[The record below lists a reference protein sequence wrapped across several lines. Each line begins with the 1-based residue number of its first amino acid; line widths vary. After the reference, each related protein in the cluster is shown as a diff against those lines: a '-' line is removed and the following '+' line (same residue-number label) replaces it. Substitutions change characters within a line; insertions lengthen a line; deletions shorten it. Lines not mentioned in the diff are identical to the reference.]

1 MKKTVGDLLRE
12 ARNKK
17 GLALQ
22 TIERSTGIAT
32 HHLLAMELDQF
43 SLIDADQVDA
53 HLQAYAQAVGLDAA
67 EVKAYYD
74 EQTNQPQYVTPELSL
89 TTSFDALAA
98 ETHEDYQPA
107 PLPSRSSRRYSRSD
121 RGNKAVSKSAER
133 SSSKKKNHSSPLA
146 GLIVKIILWVL
157 LLGLLAFGAW
167 TLYQRYFA
175 QSASPSVASLS
186 ASSPAQVIESSSVPE
201 SSSEAPVS
209 TTQLTVAGGGET
221 IEVAVANA
229 KRPLTVEI
237 SLSGAERSWVALT
250 NSDLGAGGIT
260 LSADQPT
267 YTATLFDDATEALM
281 TMGVSQGVTVKVDGQ
296 VLDTSALTPGI
307 TNYIVLKVQ

>member
-43 SLIDADQVDA
+43 SLIDADQLDS
-53 HLQAYAQAVGLDAA
+53 HLQAYAKAVGLDYAVL
-67 EVKAYYD
+67 ESYYA
-74 EQTNQPQYVTPELSL
+74 EQTSQAALPTPELSF

-98 ETHEDYQPA
+98 ETHEDYSPE

-121 RGNKAVSKSAER
+121 RGKKAARSTTTER
-133 SSSKKKNHSSPLA
+133 STAKKGQSTLA
-146 GLIVKIILWVL
+146 STLAKVVLWLI
-157 LLGLLAFGAW
+157 LLGLLAFGGW
-167 TLYQRYFA
+167 TLYQKYFA
-175 QSASPSVASLS
+175 NQGATAAPSSATSAVEEVNASTSTL
-186 ASSPAQVIESSSVPE
+186 E
-201 SSSEAPVS
+201 SSSEVPAS
-209 TTQLTVAGGGET
+209 GAQLTVSGGGET

-229 KRPLTVEI
+229 QQPLNVEI
-237 SLSGAERSWVALT
+237 SLSGAESSWVSLT

-260 LSADQPT
+260 LSATQPT
-267 YTATLFDDATEALM
+267 YTATLFEGATEALM

-296 VLDTSALTPGI
+296 VVDTSGLTPGI
-307 TNYIVLKVQ
+307 TNYIILKVQ